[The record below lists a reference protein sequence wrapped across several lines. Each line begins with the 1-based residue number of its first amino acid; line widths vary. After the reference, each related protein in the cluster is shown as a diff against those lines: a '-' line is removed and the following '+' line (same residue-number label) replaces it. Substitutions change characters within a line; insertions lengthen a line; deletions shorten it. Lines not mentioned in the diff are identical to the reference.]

1 MFGNGDLMKKIMLIT
16 FMLSLG
22 IIIGLFVQPSI
33 SGDNVYGN
41 IKKFQTVFNT
51 AYSNYV
57 KEVDSDKLTEEA
69 IKGMLNTLD
78 VHSVYISPEEKKE
91 VDEDFQGHFFGI
103 GIQFDIIQDTITV
116 ISPLS
121 GGPSEKLGISA
132 LDKIVMI
139 DGENAVGIPRND
151 VPRKLKGP
159 KDTKVTVDIKR
170 NGVDTLIHF
179 EIIRDKIPDWSLD
192 SRFMIDGTDIGYV
205 KFSRFSA
212 TTHIEMMEAVAE
224 LKAKGM
230 KNLIIDLRYN
240 PGGYLSQAY
249 LMAQEFLNAGDTI
262 VYTRG
267 RKSEFNEE
275 LIAKNNGSLRDLPL
289 VVLINQNSAS
299 ASEIVSGAMQDL
311 DRGIIVGETSF
322 GKGLVQR
329 QYDLED
335 GSGFRITISYYYTPT
350 GRSIQRP
357 FEDGEAYRSLEGRLD
372 LADGSTL
379 EDALEELKKLKK
391 DSKENI
397 DSLIFFTKKGRK
409 VFAGGGITPD
419 YIIKGDTS
427 KLQEMTVKIRM
438 SRITTIFADHYLNG
452 SGNFIQTKFNDF
464 SEFFKN
470 FNLDKKAWSEFKQIV
485 IENDI
490 EWVEEDFQKDK
501 DYLQTLIM
509 ADISNIRWSRHEQ
522 RQMYTKFDRQ
532 LSEAIKLFPK
542 AKKLVN
548 K

>member
-212 TTHIEMMEAVAE
+212 TTHREMMEAVAE

-452 SGNFIQTKFNDF
+452 SGNFIQTKLNDF

-485 IENDI
+485 TENDI

>member
-1 MFGNGDLMKKIMLIT
+1 
-16 FMLSLG
+16 
-22 IIIGLFVQPSI
+22 
-33 SGDNVYGN
+33 
-41 IKKFQTVFNT
+41 
-51 AYSNYV
+51 
-57 KEVDSDKLTEEA
+57 
-69 IKGMLNTLD
+69 
-78 VHSVYISPEEKKE
+78 
-91 VDEDFQGHFFGI
+91 
-103 GIQFDIIQDTITV
+103 
-116 ISPLS
+116 
-121 GGPSEKLGISA
+121 
-132 LDKIVMI
+132 
-139 DGENAVGIPRND
+139 
-151 VPRKLKGP
+151 
-159 KDTKVTVDIKR
+159 
-170 NGVDTLIHF
+170 
-179 EIIRDKIPDWSLD
+179 
-192 SRFMIDGTDIGYV
+192 
-205 KFSRFSA
+205 
-212 TTHIEMMEAVAE
+212 
-224 LKAKGM
+224 
-230 KNLIIDLRYN
+230 
-240 PGGYLSQAY
+240 
-249 LMAQEFLNAGDTI
+249 
-262 VYTRG
+262 
-267 RKSEFNEE
+267 
-275 LIAKNNGSLRDLPL
+275 
-289 VVLINQNSAS
+289 
-299 ASEIVSGAMQDL
+299 
-311 DRGIIVGETSF
+311 
-322 GKGLVQR
+322 
-329 QYDLED
+329 
-335 GSGFRITISYYYTPT
+335 
-350 GRSIQRP
+350 
-357 FEDGEAYRSLEGRLD
+357 
-372 LADGSTL
+372 
-379 EDALEELKKLKK
+379 LKKLKK